1 MFEHTDAHL
10 VGMVARKPEHP
21 LPVAAPSPRP
31 LDRST
36 LTAGSAA
43 VAERLEAARADIG
56 FSPRWVQCF
65 AEACEVLIG
74 GLHPATLLDRW
85 RAEPGPPPEVAI
97 HIAWLDAIWHRHP
110 HLWPPVAA

>member
-1 MFEHTDAHL
+1 
-10 VGMVARKPEHP
+10 
-21 LPVAAPSPRP
+21 
-31 LDRST
+31 
-36 LTAGSAA
+36 
-43 VAERLEAARADIG
+43 
-56 FSPRWVQCF
+56 
-65 AEACEVLIG
+65 VLIG